1 MHVISLKAHYSWLH
15 FKQEK
20 LESKIFFLNWINQK
34 KTFEE
39 NVPTVYNAV

>member
-20 LESKIFFLNWINQK
+20 LESKIFFFKLN
-34 KTFEE
+34 
-39 NVPTVYNAV
+39 